1 MVLLTSGNRLSLSM
15 VILLTLRDGLW
26 SALRLVSTLARYPR
40 SSLNLVWRKSC
51 IRHVIKRPHA
61 HDNGATKQANG
72 HMKGWKS
79 ELCKGGTQNAIVCK
93 FRFCSTEEVG
103 KMYYSVGWL
112 LKIMSTSRVIVLEA
126 GQLWLPH
133 LQKLP
138 VCIVRKVVSR
148 SHPMES
154 QHTSR
159 KTYILFR

>member
-1 MVLLTSGNRLSLSM
+1 MLLTSGNRLSLSV
-15 VILLTLRDGLW
+15 VILLAPRDGLW
-26 SALRLVSTLARYPR
+26 SALRMVSTLARYPR
-40 SSLNLVWRKSC
+40 SSLNLVWSKSC
-51 IRHVIKRPHA
+51 TVRHVIKRPHA
-61 HDNGATKQANG
+61 RDNGVTKLVNG
-72 HMKGWKS
+72 RTKGWKS
-79 ELCKGGTQNAIVCK
+79 ELSKGGAQNAIVCK

-112 LKIMSTSRVIVLEA
+112 LKIMSTSRVIALEA

-154 QHTSR
+154 QHT
-159 KTYILFR
+159 